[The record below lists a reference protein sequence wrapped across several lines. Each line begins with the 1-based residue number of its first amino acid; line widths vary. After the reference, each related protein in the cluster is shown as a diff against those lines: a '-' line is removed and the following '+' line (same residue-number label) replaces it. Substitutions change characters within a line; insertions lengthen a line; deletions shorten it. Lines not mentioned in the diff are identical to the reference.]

1 MVCMTKCDGN
11 QMFLLMTIGA
21 SAIHYIDISSKW
33 TTVPMIFLYDILL
46 RNQKCIRQILDLIT
60 DSRKRQHRVVVSN
73 KLVSFMGLVWIIHW
87 IIRTNIIVFWYHLSY
102 NQDRW
107 VYLCEWVNGKWQK
120 TRWSSLTVLIMIF
133 DKEWIHVIFVSI
145 KQQLYSYRGE
155 KNNKIFGRGVFQSDI
170 HIVVFT
176 R

>member
-21 SAIHYIDISSKW
+21 SAIHYIDISLKR
-33 TTVPMIFLYDILL
+33 TIVPMIFLYDILL
-46 RNQKCIRQILDLIT
+46 RNQKCIRQMDLIT

-107 VYLCEWVNGKWQK
+107 VYLCEWVFGKWQK
-120 TRWSSLTVLIMIF
+120 TRWSSLTVLIMIY
-133 DKEWIHVIFVSI
+133 DK
-145 KQQLYSYRGE
+145 
-155 KNNKIFGRGVFQSDI
+155 
-170 HIVVFT
+170 
-176 R
+176 